1 MNEMFS
7 KSDLVL
13 ILNNHKV
20 FKNLDIHKF
29 SKNESKRIIY
39 DCWSLFEKDK
49 KIK

>member
-29 SKNESKRIIY
+29 SKKKNQKG
-39 DCWSLFEKDK
+39 LFMTVGVYLK
-49 KIK
+49 KIKN